1 MSLTFF
7 AGTAEGKPF
16 VAAQTLM
23 PQEQDRAGLIVDT
36 LTTRYGSRMPQ
47 FQKGWL
53 ARAIDPEI
61 STSHVVEVLK
71 HTGGNV
77 VDVGQV
83 PMADVESFLG
93 SKLTAQAF
101 ENPPVQD

>member
-16 VAAQTLM
+16 VAAQSLL
-23 PQEQDRAGLIVDT
+23 PQEQDRAGLVVDM
-36 LTTRYGSRMPQ
+36 LTTRYGPRIPK
-47 FQKGWL
+47 FQQGWL
-53 ARAIDPEI
+53 ARAVDPEI
-61 STSHVVEVLK
+61 PTSHVVDVLE
-71 HTGGNV
+71 HTGGHV
-77 VDVGQV
+77 VDLGQV
-83 PMADVESFLG
+83 PMAEVESFLG